1 MNNTVWSPMLDLDPI
16 SLNTR
21 FWTIWVVS
29 LEHATDISSIY
40 GVRCLRDPLIT
51 MYMFGLLGSN
61 GPHDKDG
68 ARV

>member
-1 MNNTVWSPMLDLDPI
+1 MEPYARPGSYLPKYEVLDHLGI
-16 SLNTR
+16 
-21 FWTIWVVS
+21 S
-29 LEHATDISSIY
+29 LEHVTDISSIY

-61 GPHDKDG
+61 GPHGKDG